1 MASASPS
8 DTVACAL
15 ERRLHSFNVGMQT
28 KTANTN
34 SNGVEKA
41 KNGRLTGVEKAVLE
55 AEWRSP
61 SPRAGPGAMTTTR
74 LLPCYNGLG
83 VADPACSKRMLKL
96 GFQPWS
102 GGS

>member
-1 MASASPS
+1 MASASAS

-15 ERRLHSFNVGMQT
+15 GLRLHGFKVGMQT

-34 SNGVEKA
+34 SNGAEKA

-61 SPRAGPGAMTTTR
+61 SPRLALVWSCYLVVAMLQWAR
-74 LLPCYNGLG
+74 
-83 VADPACSKRMLKL
+83 
-96 GFQPWS
+96 
-102 GGS
+102 GGRP